1 MIETYRGVVFP
12 WLCDQQGH
20 LTMSQYMLM
29 FDVASYH
36 LLDHLTRG
44 LDEPATLSWADVRHE
59 VDYRAEVKVGAL
71 VVVRSLV
78 TRLGGKSITHR
89 HLLQSTDGA
98 VTHAELQATTV
109 RFDTAVRQGVA
120 ISAALRES
128 AYKSFVT
135 LRPATLN

>member
-20 LTMSQYMLM
+20 LTTSQYMLM

-44 LDEPATLSWADVRHE
+44 LDEPSTLSWADVRHE

-71 VVVRSLV
+71 VVVRSMV
-78 TRLGGKSITHR
+78 ARLGGKSITHS
-89 HLLQSTDGA
+89 HLLQSTDGT
-98 VTHAELQATTV
+98 VTHAALLATTV
-109 RFDTAVRQGVA
+109 RFDTAARQGVT
-120 ISAALRES
+120 ISAAVR
-128 AYKSFVT
+128 AHAHRSFDLDQPST
-135 LRPATLN
+135 G